1 MPMENLIADLRR
13 QFEGKGIYPENVIDL
28 LEDIERFCLNGDRL
42 AIDIIN
48 SELESLGWGV
58 ELIDQKIFNS
68 LLGLVNFNRARKTG
82 EV

>member
-1 MPMENLIADLRR
+1 MENLIADLRQ
-13 QFEGKGIYPENVIDL
+13 QFEGKGIYPENIIDL
-28 LEDIERFCLNGDRL
+28 LEDIEAFCLNGDRL
-42 AIDIIN
+42 AIDSIN